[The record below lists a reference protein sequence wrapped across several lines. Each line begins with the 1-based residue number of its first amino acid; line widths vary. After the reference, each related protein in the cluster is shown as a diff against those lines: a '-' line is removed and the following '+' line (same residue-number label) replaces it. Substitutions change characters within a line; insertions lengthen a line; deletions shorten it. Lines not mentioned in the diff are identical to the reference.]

1 MDNSQAPS
9 SILDTLRTVEFRLGL
24 KGYNVDEVDEYLDKA
39 AQEAEALQEHVRQLN
54 ERLRQASERI
64 AQLER
69 DKRAAPVAAESEESV
84 AAAAA
89 AAATAEANA
98 LSDETLQRTLLL
110 AQKFVDQTKRESEAE
125 AAAVVAQAE
134 ETARASIAAAEAT
147 AAQLQAETHQK
158 LRDEVARLEATRTE
172 LATDVESMA
181 RHLESER
188 NRLRGGAVRD
198 PQVGGRER
206 AAGELAHGREAEG
219 RPGDPARRGSG
230 QAAGAG
236 RRCAD
241 PEPGERIHLG
251 SARVPLIHP
260 SGPVGACCPCPS
272 RSGIVTR
279 SPGEVVFGET
289 GHMTWSEGGND
300 DPSEQRCPGQAGTS
314 VATGARHCLTR
325 REQKD
330 LGEG

>member
-39 AQEAEALQEHVRQLN
+39 AQEAEGLQDHVRQLN

-69 DKRAAPVAAESEESV
+69 DKRAAPVAADSEEG

-89 AAATAEANA
+89 AAADAAA

-125 AAAVVAQAE
+125 AATVIAQAE
-134 ETARASIAAAEAT
+134 ETARAAIAAAEAT
-147 AAQLQAETHQK
+147 SAQLQAETHQK
-158 LRDEVARLEATRTE
+158 LREEVDRLEATRTE

-188 NRLRGGAVRD
+188 NRLRGALSEILKWVDENVQPANSLMGVRPKSAPAQGGGVADEPSDAMPQADDGAPTLNLQNASVSGA
-198 PQVGGRER
+198 P
-206 AAGELAHGREAEG
+206 
-219 RPGDPARRGSG
+219 RP
-230 QAAGAG
+230 
-236 RRCAD
+236 
-241 PEPGERIHLG
+241 L
-251 SARVPLIHP
+251 
-260 SGPVGACCPCPS
+260 
-272 RSGIVTR
+272 
-279 SPGEVVFGET
+279 
-289 GHMTWSEGGND
+289 
-300 DPSEQRCPGQAGTS
+300 
-314 VATGARHCLTR
+314 
-325 REQKD
+325 
-330 LGEG
+330 